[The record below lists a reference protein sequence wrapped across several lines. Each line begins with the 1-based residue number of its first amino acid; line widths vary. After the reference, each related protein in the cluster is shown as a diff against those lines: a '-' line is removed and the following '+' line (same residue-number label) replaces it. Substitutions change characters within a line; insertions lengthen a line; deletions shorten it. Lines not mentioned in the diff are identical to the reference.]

1 MKQIHL
7 SWLLMAAAVIT
18 ACEKERV
25 ETEPVVEE
33 GQYVYSVKASISSD
47 AETRTDYDATGKFTW
62 TAGDQISV
70 LFNNGETNKFFTL
83 KTEEGGETATF
94 TGTIDAGYEIG
105 ALDGEE
111 GDLKIWALYPASE
124 NHAYAEGIPSFYVQ
138 SLVDFT
144 ETGFSANIP
153 MYDLLTE

>member
-1 MKQIHL
+1 MKQNHL

-18 ACEKERV
+18 ACQKERV
-25 ETEPVVEE
+25 ETEPTVEKAP
-33 GQYVYSVKASISSD
+33 YVYSVKASIPSD
-47 AETRTDYDATGKFTW
+47 GETRTEYDASGKFSW
-62 TAGDQISV
+62 TPGDEISV
-70 LFNNGETNKFFTL
+70 LFNDGTSNKFFTL